1 MKQTKNQIKGYD
13 SFKEYKDSIKKKH
26 HLKNIKFK
34 IIDEFIVINSK
45 LNKIMNTINNTQVN
59 VKNLTIQEIQELA
72 EGLPIWKNPRSLV
85 KSDLECYFTK
95 FESDNEFYV
104 RVFSKTKVTVTFDE
118 FLKLKAL

>member
-1 MKQTKNQIKGYD
+1 MKQTKNQIKGYN

-45 LNKIMNTINNTQVN
+45 LNKSMNTINNTQVN
-59 VKNLTIQEIQELA
+59 VKDLTIQQIQELA
-72 EGLPIWKNPRSLV
+72 EGLPIWKNQRSLV

-118 FLKLKAL
+118 FLKLKQL

>member
-1 MKQTKNQIKGYD
+1 MKQTKNQIKGYN
-13 SFKEYKDSIKKKH
+13 SFKEHKDFVSKKH

-34 IIDEFIVINSK
+34 IIDDFIVINSK

-59 VKNLTIQEIQELA
+59 VKDLTIQEIQELA
-72 EGLPIWKNPRSLV
+72 EGLPVWKNQRSLV
-85 KSDLECYFTK
+85 KTDIECYFTK

-118 FLKLKAL
+118 FLKLKEL

>member
-1 MKQTKNQIKGYD
+1 MKQTKNQIKGYN
-13 SFKEYKDSIKKKH
+13 SFKEYKDFIIKKH

-59 VKNLTIQEIQELA
+59 VKDLTIQEIQELA
-72 EGLPIWKNPRSLV
+72 EGLPVWKNPRSLV

-118 FLKLKAL
+118 FLKLKEL

>member
-13 SFKEYKDSIKKKH
+13 SFKEYKDFVSKKH

-45 LNKIMNTINNTQVN
+45 LNKIMNTINKTQVN
-59 VKNLTIQEIQELA
+59 VKDLTIQEIQELA

-95 FESDNEFYV
+95 FESDNEFYI

-118 FLKLKAL
+118 FLKLKEL

>member
-1 MKQTKNQIKGYD
+1 MKQTKNQIKGYN
-13 SFKEYKDSIKKKH
+13 SFKEYKDLISKKH

-45 LNKIMNTINNTQVN
+45 INKIMNTINNTQVN
-59 VKNLTIQEIQELA
+59 VKDLTIQEIQELA
-72 EGLPIWKNPRSLV
+72 EGLPIWKNQRSLV

-104 RVFSKTKVTVTFDE
+104 RVFSKTKVTVSFDE

>member
-1 MKQTKNQIKGYD
+1 MKQTKNQIKGHD
-13 SFKEYKDSIKKKH
+13 SFKEYKDFFSKKH

>member
-1 MKQTKNQIKGYD
+1 MKQTKNQIKGYN
-13 SFKEYKDSIKKKH
+13 SFKDYKDFIIKKH

-34 IIDEFIVINSK
+34 IIDDFIVINSK

-59 VKNLTIQEIQELA
+59 VKDLTIQEIQELA
-72 EGLPIWKNPRSLV
+72 EGLPIWKNERSLV
-85 KSDLECYFTK
+85 RTDIECYFTK
-95 FESDNEFYV
+95 FESDHEFYV

>member
-1 MKQTKNQIKGYD
+1 MRQTKNQIKGYN
-13 SFKEYKDSIKKKH
+13 SFKEYKDFVSKKH

-34 IIDEFIVINSK
+34 IIDDFIIINSK

-59 VKNLTIQEIQELA
+59 VKNLTIQEIEELA

-85 KSDLECYFTK
+85 KSDIECYFTK

-104 RVFSKTKVTVTFDE
+104 RVFSKTKLTVTFDE
-118 FLKLKAL
+118 FLKLKD

>member
-1 MKQTKNQIKGYD
+1 MKQTKNQIKGYN
-13 SFKEYKDSIKKKH
+13 SFKEHKDFIIKKH

-34 IIDEFIVINSK
+34 IIDDFIVINSK
-45 LNKIMNTINNTQVN
+45 INKIMNTINNTQVN
-59 VKNLTIQEIQELA
+59 VKDLTIQEIQELA

-85 KSDLECYFTK
+85 KSDIECYFTK

-104 RVFSKTKVTVTFDE
+104 RVFSKTKVTVSFDE

>member
-13 SFKEYKDSIKKKH
+13 SFKDYKDIIIKKNN
-26 HLKNIKFK
+26 LKNIKFK
-34 IIDEFIVINSK
+34 IIDDFIVINSK
-45 LNKIMNTINNTQVN
+45 LNKIMNTINNTQVK
-59 VKNLTIQEIQELA
+59 VKDLTVKEIQELA
-72 EGLPIWKNPRSLV
+72 EGLPIWKHGRSLV
-85 KSDLECYFTK
+85 KSEIECYFTK